1 MDRKTWVELP
11 CQKRPQLTLWNIL
24 EMSRDVTV
32 ALRTRRPG
40 FRRRPSFRN
49 SPREAV
55 TELAAQE
62 GV

>member
-32 ALRTRRPG
+32 ALRTRRP
-40 FRRRPSFRN
+40 SFRN

>member
-32 ALRTRRPG
+32 ALRTRRP
-40 FRRRPSFRN
+40 SFRN

-62 GV
+62 GA